1 MVLSENFL
9 LKDPLALHLYEKVKD
24 LPVIDWH
31 NHLCV
36 HDLAADRKYAN
47 LTELWVE
54 ADPYKHRA
62 MRICGVPE
70 KYITGQASP
79 REKFQAWSKVLP
91 LLAGNPLYHWSQLEL
106 KRVFGVEEELDES
119 SAERIW
125 RIANEKLSLPAF
137 SARGILKRFSIEYA
151 SPCAAIGDDL
161 KDFSGLE
168 GFSPSLR
175 GDDLFLLSSA
185 LFKEAET
192 LEELRAVLRE
202 RVKKFHDA
210 GCRFADH
217 ALDAPFSYV
226 PEDGKNE
233 ERFVRFKR
241 GTLPEGERRALSW
254 AVLRFLASLY
264 GERNWTMQLHIG
276 ALRATSSRLRQA
288 AGPAG
293 GYAGIGA
300 PCDTGALAKLLDD
313 LEKSPSGLPRTILY
327 TLNPADHAPFAVLS
341 GSFPGE
347 GEQGKVTLGPAWWY
361 CDHIHGMKDCFEK
374 IAAYGV
380 LSVFPGM
387 TTDSRSPLSFVRH
400 EYFRRVFCAFL
411 AEKAARDEMPSD
423 FEILK
428 NLAEKVCYSNAKAF
442 LCAQKNKGENK

>member
-1 MVLSENFL
+1 MNPDFL
-9 LKDPLALHLYEKVKD
+9 LKTETAQRLFDAVKE

-31 NHLCV
+31 NHLSV
-36 HDLAADRKYAN
+36 KDLTEDRRFEN
-47 LTELWVE
+47 LTRLWVGS
-54 ADPYKHRA
+54 DPYKHRA

-70 KYITGQASP
+70 KFITGQASP
-79 REKFQAWSKVLP
+79 REKFQAWSTVLP

-106 KRVFGVEEELDES
+106 KRVFGVEEGLNES

-192 LEELRAVLRE
+192 LPELCAVLRE

-210 GCRFADH
+210 GCRFADY

-226 PEDGKNE
+226 PEDGKNA

-300 PCDTGALAKLLDD
+300 PCDTGALAKFLDD
-313 LEKSPSGLPRTILY
+313 LEESPSGLPRTILY

-361 CDHIHGMKDCFEK
+361 CDHIHGMRDCFEN
-374 IAAYGV
+374 AAAFGV

-387 TTDSRSPLSFVRH
+387 TTDSRSLLSFVRH
-400 EYFRRVFCAFL
+400 EYFRRVFCAWL

-423 FEILK
+423 FGILK
-428 NLAEKVCYSNAKAF
+428 DLAEKVCYYNAKAII
-442 LCAQKNKGENK
+442 NN